1 MKWDGYYL
9 HHCLD
14 NKRSRLYVVAAAVAT
29 IIATAVVRSCR
40 TLSIPVRS
48 HPISLPPSPLSA
60 FSRASRLSVLVRLP
74 VLSVLRALRLPNAVS
89 ESRATRRRIRRSPE
103 TLVHYRRPPPETSCC
118 PVRYPVTHATE
129 NFIPPR
135 LVRFYWSR
143 AHRKANYAIATFTY
157 IRMLT
162 RFVRRELN
170 GTDEFETRRKLFK
183 MSRLLGNGYNSISGL
198 KFTKV
203 SFSFIKNF
211 EIKLI

>member
-129 NFIPPR
+129 NFIPPDWSGSTGPVRTEKPIMR
-135 LVRFYWSR
+135 LPPLHTSVC
-143 AHRKANYAIATFTY
+143 
-157 IRMLT
+157 
-162 RFVRRELN
+162 
-170 GTDEFETRRKLFK
+170 
-183 MSRLLGNGYNSISGL
+183 
-198 KFTKV
+198 
-203 SFSFIKNF
+203 
-211 EIKLI
+211 